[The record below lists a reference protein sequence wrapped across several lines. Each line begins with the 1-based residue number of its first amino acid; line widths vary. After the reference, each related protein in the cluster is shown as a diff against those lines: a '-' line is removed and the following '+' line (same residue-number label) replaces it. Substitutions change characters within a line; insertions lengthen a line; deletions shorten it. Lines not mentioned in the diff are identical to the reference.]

1 MHPET
6 VHCNPFR
13 HGALPK
19 CRAVIKTAGL
29 KRVWLTGGRQ
39 AQAEGLCLCTCC
51 CKRRE
56 DAGACVGPGPRARW
70 TTGRRRRRLLL
81 RPAVSA
87 RALAP
92 PQARARHVQPGV
104 RVAWTRPDACQ
115 RLPEQRSSLLH
126 AFLCVRT
133 MARGPPYVRRLVAT
147 SISWSSPA
155 SYCGWRL
162 ARLRL
167 RPRCHCAAAWWSV
180 HGGAGRQASKQGQSS
195 FSRFT
200 EEQGL
205 QYQGC
210 LLTLCSQSHN
220 WPDRGPPVRP
230 RLLARGG
237 DVLLL
242 WL

>member
-92 PQARARHVQPGV
+92 PQALARHVQPGV

-147 SISWSSPA
+147 SNSWSSPA

-167 RPRCHCAAAWWSV
+167 RARCHCAAAWWSV
-180 HGGAGRQASKQGQSS
+180 HGGAGRQASKGNHR
-195 FSRFT
+195 FPGSRR
-200 EEQGL
+200 
-205 QYQGC
+205 
-210 LLTLCSQSHN
+210 S
-220 WPDRGPPVRP
+220 RGYNTRAVC
-230 RLLARGG
+230 
-237 DVLLL
+237 
-242 WL
+242 